1 MAGVSVSTPSKENSP
16 TYGLSKTGAALTDK
30 AQLNIASSI
39 LTQEVIDGL
48 KKADESVQVKP
59 LTLKIDKNT
68 KKQADITALTTL
80 VSNLKTSYADVA
92 NETAMLK
99 RTVSAAGSGSVTAS
113 VEAGVAEQT
122 VRLSVSQIA
131 QVDSYQSK
139 GFTSRSDT
147 LEGISGEQSLTLSV
161 GDKSV
166 DIKVGPS
173 TTLENIINQINDG
186 AGDVLKASI
195 VNTGGENGYK
205 MILQSK
211 ESGEK
216 NQIKFSVKGSDKT
229 AAEGAKNVL
238 KALGFNAT
246 ETEVKDDKS
255 GTITGYN
262 LVIDTAD
269 TSAGG
274 KQLQKAQDAKFNFNG
289 IDITRSSNKVDDL
302 IIGVTFNLNNVDEK
316 NSTTGALKESVIT
329 IGKDTDAVVKS
340 LKSMVTAYND
350 LISNITTA
358 TSYDRENDV
367 AGTLNGMSEITG
379 IKRKLQ
385 NLFESTNSD
394 GKSLQSFGFSFTE
407 KGVLSVDESKL
418 KDAINKDYEGFK
430 SFFTNSTEYK
440 NAGVFGT
447 NKINETLKDEI
458 SNAKLK
464 INGKEIEI
472 KLDKGDPVKNANEL
486 VKLINDADIPNV
498 KARLAD
504 NGVLQLIGTSGK
516 DIEISKDSDSTLLK
530 ALGLVAGT
538 TPGSSTKKKGFF
550 DKLGD
555 IVTGLIGKEGTLTNL
570 TTSLKDK
577 AKIVKSQKDRVQA
590 TLDKKY
596 TMMQKQFSTIAVQ
609 MNALENS
616 FNSLKN
622 TFDAMLNSNK

>member
-39 LTQEVIDGL
+39 LTQDVIDGL

-113 VEAGVAEQT
+113 VEAGVSEQT

-139 GFTSRSDT
+139 GFNSRSDT

-195 VNTGGENGYK
+195 INTGGENGYK
-205 MILQSK
+205 IILQSK

-246 ETEVKDDKS
+246 ETEVKDDK
-255 GTITGYN
+255 TQAITGYN
-262 LVIDTAD
+262 LVINTAD
-269 TSAGG
+269 PNAGG

-440 NAGVFGT
+440 NAGVFGKET
-447 NKINETLKDEI
+447 INTTLKDNI
-458 SNAKLK
+458 SGKLK
-464 INGKEIEI
+464 INGKEIQI
-472 KLDKGDPVKNANEL
+472 DLKKGDAVKNANEL

-498 KARLAD
+498 KARIAD
-504 NGVLQLIGTSGK
+504 NGVLQLIGTGGK
-516 DIEISKDSDSTLLK
+516 DIEISKDSSDELLK
-530 ALGLVAGT
+530 KLGLEAGT

-577 AKIVKSQKDRVQA
+577 AKITKSQKDKVQA

-596 TMMQKQFSTIAVQ
+596 AMMQKQFSTIAVQ

>member
-39 LTQEVIDGL
+39 LTQDVIDGL

-139 GFTSRSDT
+139 GFESRSDT
-147 LEGISGEQSLTLSV
+147 LTGISSEQSLTLSV

-166 DIKVGPS
+166 DIKVGAS

-216 NQIKFSVKGSDKT
+216 NQIKFSVKGDK
-229 AAEGAKNVL
+229 ADGAKQVL
-238 KALGFNAT
+238 KELGFNAT
-246 ETEVKDDKS
+246 EKEVIDDQGK
-255 GTITGYN
+255 ITGYN
-262 LVIDTAD
+262 LVINTAD
-269 TSAGG
+269 PNAGG

-440 NAGVFGT
+440 NAGVFGKE
-447 NKINETLKDEI
+447 KINQTLKNDI
-458 SNAKLK
+458 SGKLK
-464 INGKEIEI
+464 INGKEIQI
-472 KLDKGDPVKNANEL
+472 DLKNGDAVKNANEL

-516 DIEISKDSDSTLLK
+516 DIEISKDSNADLLK

>member
-16 TYGLSKTGAALTDK
+16 TYGLSKTGAAVSDK

-39 LTQEVIDGL
+39 LTQDVIDGL
-48 KKADESVQVKP
+48 KDADESVQIKP

-80 VSNLKTSYADVA
+80 VSTLKTSYADVA

-99 RTVSAAGSGSVTAS
+99 RTVSAAGSGSVTAN

-122 VRLSVSQIA
+122 VRLSVSQLA

-139 GFTSRSDT
+139 GFKSRSET
-147 LEGISGEQSLTLSV
+147 LTGITSDQSLTLSV

-166 DIKVGPS
+166 DIKVGAS
-173 TTLENIINQINDG
+173 TTLEDIINQINDG
-186 AGDVLKASI
+186 AGDAIKASI

-205 MILQSK
+205 IILQSK

-216 NQIKFSVKGSDKT
+216 NQIKFSVKGDQ
-229 AAEGAKNVL
+229 AAANGAKEVL
-238 KALGFNAT
+238 EKLGFKAK
-246 ETEVKDDKS
+246 ETAIQDDK
-255 GTITGYN
+255 GAITGYN
-262 LVIDTAD
+262 LEIDTAD

-289 IDITRSSNKVDDL
+289 IDITRSSNSVDDL
-302 IIGVTFNLNNVDEK
+302 IVGVTFNLNNVDEK

-350 LISNITTA
+350 LISNVSTA
-358 TSYDRENDV
+358 TSYDRENGV

-385 NLFESTNSD
+385 NLFESSNSD
-394 GKSLQSFGFSFTE
+394 GKSLQNFGFSFTE

-418 KDAINKDYEGFK
+418 KDTISKDYEGFK

-440 NAGVFGT
+440 NAGVFGKVQINT
-447 NKINETLKDEI
+447 NLNDI
-458 SNAKLK
+458 SGKLK
-464 INGKEIEI
+464 INGKEIDI
-472 KLDKGDPVKNANEL
+472 NLNKNNAVQNANEL
-486 VKLINDADIPNV
+486 VRLINDAEIPNV
-498 KARLAD
+498 TARLAD
-504 NGVLQLIGTSGK
+504 NGVLQLVGTGGK
-516 DIEISKDSDSTLLK
+516 DIEISKGVDDNLLQK
-530 ALGLVAGT
+530 LGLEAGT
-538 TPGSSTKKKGFF
+538 TPGSSTDKKGFF
-550 DKLGD
+550 DKLSD
-555 IVTGLIGKEGTLTNL
+555 IVTGLIGTEGTLTNL
-570 TTSLKDK
+570 TSSLKDK
-577 AKIVKSQKDRVQA
+577 SKIIQSQKDKVQA

-596 TMMQKQFSTIAVQ
+596 AMMQKQFATIAVQ

-622 TFDAMLNSNK
+622 TFDALLNSNK

>member
-39 LTQEVIDGL
+39 LTQDVIDGL
-48 KKADESVQVKP
+48 KKADESVQIKP

-122 VRLSVSQIA
+122 VRLSVSQLA

-139 GFTSRSDT
+139 GFKSRSET
-147 LEGISGEQSLTLSV
+147 LTGITKEESLTLSV

-166 DIKVGPS
+166 DIKVGAS
-173 TTLENIINQINDG
+173 TTLEDIINQINDG
-186 AGDVLKASI
+186 AGDAIKASI

-216 NQIKFSVKGSDKT
+216 NQIKFSVKGDQ
-229 AAEGAKNVL
+229 ADGAKAVL
-238 KALGFNAT
+238 EKLGFAT
-246 ETEVKDDKS
+246 KETPIVDDK
-255 GTITGYN
+255 GVTTGYT
-262 LVIDTAD
+262 LEIDTTKD
-269 TSAGG
+269 VGG

-289 IDITRSSNKVDDL
+289 IDITRSSNSVDDL
-302 IIGVTFNLNNVDEK
+302 IVGVTFNLNNVDEK

-358 TSYDRENDV
+358 TSYDRDNDV

-440 NAGVFGT
+440 NAGVFGKE
-447 NKINETLKDEI
+447 KINQKLDDI

-464 INGKEIEI
+464 INGKEITI
-472 KLDKGDPVKNANEL
+472 NLQNGNNAVKNANEL

-504 NGVLQLIGTSGK
+504 NGVLQLVGTSGK
-516 DIEISKDSDSTLLK
+516 DIEISKDSDPTLLS
-530 ALGLVAGT
+530 ALGLEAGT
-538 TPGSSTKKKGFF
+538 TPGSSTDKKGFF
-550 DKLGD
+550 DKLSD
-555 IVTGLIGKEGTLTNL
+555 IVTGLIGTEGTLTNL
-570 TTSLKDK
+570 TSSLKDK
-577 AKIVKSQKDRVQA
+577 SKIIQSQKDKVQA

-596 TMMQKQFSTIAVQ
+596 AMMQKQFSTIAVQ

-622 TFDAMLNSNK
+622 TFDALLNSNK

>member
-16 TYGLSKTGAALTDK
+16 TYGLSKTGAAVSDK

-39 LTQEVIDGL
+39 LTQDVIDGL
-48 KKADESVQVKP
+48 KDADESVQIKP

-80 VSNLKTSYADVA
+80 VSTLKTSYADVA

-99 RTVSAAGSGSVTAS
+99 RTVSAAGSGSVTAN

-122 VRLSVSQIA
+122 VRLSVSQLA

-139 GFTSRSDT
+139 GFKSRSET
-147 LEGISGEQSLTLSV
+147 LKDITSDQSLTLSV

-166 DIKVGPS
+166 DIKVGAS
-173 TTLENIINQINDG
+173 TTLEDIINQINDG
-186 AGDVLKASI
+186 AGDAIKASI

-216 NQIKFSVKGSDKT
+216 NQIKFSVKGDQ
-229 AAEGAKNVL
+229 AAANGAKEVL
-238 KALGFNAT
+238 EKLGFNAT
-246 ETEVKDDKS
+246 ATENADK
-255 GTITGYN
+255 TGFDFSFN
-262 LVIDTAD
+262 FTGSEA
-269 TSAGG
+269 

-289 IDITRSSNKVDDL
+289 IDITRSSNSVDDL
-302 IIGVTFNLNNVDEK
+302 IVGVTFNLNNVDEK

-350 LISNITTA
+350 LISNISTA
-358 TSYDRENDV
+358 TSYDRENGV

-385 NLFESTNSD
+385 NLFESSNSD

-418 KDAINKDYEGFK
+418 KDTISKDYEGFK

-447 NKINETLKDEI
+447 EKINQKLDDI

-464 INGKEIEI
+464 INGKEITI
-472 KLDKGDPVKNANEL
+472 NLQNSNDAVKNANEL
-486 VKLINDADIPNV
+486 VRLINDAEIPNV
-498 KARLAD
+498 TARLAD
-504 NGVLQLIGTSGK
+504 NGVLQLVGTGGK
-516 DIEISKDSDSTLLK
+516 DIEISKDSNADLLK
-530 ALGLVAGT
+530 ALGLEAGT
-538 TPGSSTKKKGFF
+538 TPGSSTDKKGFF
-550 DKLGD
+550 DKLSD
-555 IVTGLIGKEGTLTNL
+555 IVTGLIGTEGTLTNL
-570 TTSLKDK
+570 TSSLKDK
-577 AKIVKSQKDRVQA
+577 SKIIQSQKDKVQA

-596 TMMQKQFSTIAVQ
+596 AMMQKQFATIAVQ

-622 TFDAMLNSNK
+622 TFDALLNSNK

>member
-16 TYGLSKTGAALTDK
+16 TYGLSKTGAAVSDK

-39 LTQEVIDGL
+39 LTQDVIDGL
-48 KKADESVQVKP
+48 KDADESVQIKP

-80 VSNLKTSYADVA
+80 VSTLKTSYADVA

-99 RTVSAAGSGSVTAS
+99 RTVSAAGSGSVTAN

-122 VRLSVSQIA
+122 VRLSVSQLA

-139 GFTSRSDT
+139 GFKSRSET
-147 LEGISGEQSLTLSV
+147 LNLGKEESLTLSV

-166 DIKVGPS
+166 DIKVGAS
-173 TTLENIINQINDG
+173 TTLEDIINQINDG
-186 AGDVLKASI
+186 AGDAIKASI

-216 NQIKFSVKGSDKT
+216 NQIKFSVKGDQ
-229 AAEGAKNVL
+229 AAADGAKAVL
-238 KALGFNAT
+238 EKLGFKAK
-246 ETEVKDDKS
+246 ETAIQDDK
-255 GTITGYN
+255 GAITGYN
-262 LVIDTAD
+262 LEINTAD

-289 IDITRSSNKVDDL
+289 IDITRSSNSVDDL
-302 IIGVTFNLNNVDEK
+302 IVGVTFNLNNVDEK

-350 LISNITTA
+350 LISNISTA
-358 TSYDRENDV
+358 TSYDRENGV

-385 NLFESTNSD
+385 NLFESSNSD
-394 GKSLQSFGFSFTE
+394 GKSLQNFGFSFTE

-418 KDAINKDYEGFK
+418 KDTISKDYEGFK

-440 NAGVFGT
+440 NAGVFG
-447 NKINETLKDEI
+447 KVEINTKLDDI
-458 SNAKLK
+458 SGKLK

-472 KLDKGDPVKNANEL
+472 KLNNGNDAVKNANEL
-486 VKLINDADIPNV
+486 VRLINDAEIPNV
-498 KARLAD
+498 TARLAD
-504 NGVLQLIGTSGK
+504 NGVLQLIGTGGK
-516 DIEISKDSDSTLLK
+516 DIEISKDSNADLLK
-530 ALGLVAGT
+530 ALGLEAGT
-538 TPGSSTKKKGFF
+538 TPGSSTDKKGFF
-550 DKLGD
+550 DKLSD
-555 IVTGLIGKEGTLTNL
+555 IVTGLIGTEGTLTNL
-570 TTSLKDK
+570 TSSLKDK
-577 AKIVKSQKDRVQA
+577 SKIIQSQKDKVQA

-596 TMMQKQFSTIAVQ
+596 AMMQKQFATIAVQ

-622 TFDAMLNSNK
+622 TFDALLNSNK

>member
-16 TYGLSKTGAALTDK
+16 TYGLSKTGAAVSDK

-39 LTQEVIDGL
+39 LTQDVIDGL
-48 KKADESVQVKP
+48 KDADESVQIKP

-80 VSNLKTSYADVA
+80 VSTLKTSYADVA

-99 RTVSAAGSGSVTAS
+99 RTVSAAGSGSVTAN

-122 VRLSVSQIA
+122 VRLSVSQLA

-139 GFTSRSDT
+139 GFKSRSEA
-147 LEGISGEQSLTLSV
+147 LAGITKEESLTLSV

-166 DIKVGPS
+166 DIKVGAS
-173 TTLENIINQINDG
+173 TTLEDIINQINDG
-186 AGDVLKASI
+186 AGDAIKASI

-216 NQIKFSVKGSDKT
+216 NQIKFSVKGDNPDALK
-229 AAEGAKNVL
+229 GAKDVL
-238 KALGFNAT
+238 EKLGFMTNQT
-246 ETEVKDDKS
+246 EIKDDQGK
-255 GTITGYN
+255 TTGYDLAIN
-262 LVIDTAD
+262 TAD

-350 LISNITTA
+350 LISNISTA
-358 TSYDRENDV
+358 TSYDRENGV

-385 NLFESTNSD
+385 NLFESSNSD
-394 GKSLQSFGFSFTE
+394 GKSLQNFGFSFTE

-418 KDAINKDYEGFK
+418 KDTISKDYEGFK

-447 NKINETLKDEI
+447 EKINQTLTNNI
-458 SNAKLK
+458 SGKLK
-464 INGKEIEI
+464 INGKEIQI
-472 KLDKGDPVKNANEL
+472 DLNKGDAVKNANEL
-486 VKLINDADIPNV
+486 VRLINDAEIPNV
-498 KARLAD
+498 TARLAD
-504 NGVLQLIGTSGK
+504 NGVLQLVGTGGK
-516 DIEISKDSDSTLLK
+516 DIEISKDSDPTLLSK
-530 ALGLVAGT
+530 LGLEAGT
-538 TPGSSTKKKGFF
+538 TPGSSTDKKGFF
-550 DKLGD
+550 DKLSD
-555 IVTGLIGKEGTLTNL
+555 IVTGLIGTEGTLTNL
-570 TTSLKDK
+570 TSSLKDK
-577 AKIVKSQKDRVQA
+577 SKIIQSQKDKVQA

-596 TMMQKQFSTIAVQ
+596 AMMQKQFSTIAVQ

-622 TFDAMLNSNK
+622 TFDALLNSNK

>member
-16 TYGLSKTGAALTDK
+16 TYGLSKTGAAVSDK

-39 LTQEVIDGL
+39 LTQDVIDGL
-48 KKADESVQVKP
+48 KDADESVQIKP

-80 VSNLKTSYADVA
+80 VSTLKTSYADVA

-99 RTVSAAGSGSVTAS
+99 RTVSAAGSGSVTAN

-122 VRLSVSQIA
+122 VRLSVSQLA

-139 GFTSRSDT
+139 GFKSRSEA
-147 LEGISGEQSLTLSV
+147 LAGITKEESLTLSV

-166 DIKVGPS
+166 DIKVGAS
-173 TTLENIINQINDG
+173 TTLEDIINQINDG
-186 AGDVLKASI
+186 AGDAIKASI

-216 NQIKFSVKGSDKT
+216 NQIKFSVKGDQ
-229 AAEGAKNVL
+229 AALQGAQDVL
-238 KALGFNAT
+238 EKLGFKAN
-246 ETEVKDDKS
+246 ETEIKDDK
-255 GTITGYN
+255 GNITGYN
-262 LVIDTAD
+262 LEINTAD

-289 IDITRSSNKVDDL
+289 IDITRSSNSVDDL

-440 NAGVFGT
+440 NAGVFG
-447 NKINETLKDEI
+447 KVQINQKLDDI

-472 KLDKGDPVKNANEL
+472 KLDKGSAVQNANEL

-516 DIEISKDSDSTLLK
+516 DIEISKDSDSTLLT

-577 AKIVKSQKDRVQA
+577 AKITKSQKDKVQA

>member
-16 TYGLSKTGAALTDK
+16 TYGLSKTGAAVSDK

-39 LTQEVIDGL
+39 LTQDVIDGL
-48 KKADESVQVKP
+48 KDADESVQIKP

-80 VSNLKTSYADVA
+80 VSTLKTSYADVA

-99 RTVSAAGSGSVTAS
+99 RTVSAAGSGSVTAN

-139 GFTSRSDT
+139 GFNSRSDT

-186 AGDVLKASI
+186 AGDAIKASI

-205 MILQSK
+205 IILQSK

-216 NQIKFSVKGSDKT
+216 NQIKFSVKGSDQ
-229 AAEGAKNVL
+229 AAADGAKKVL
-238 KALGFNAT
+238 SALGFNAT
-246 ETEVKDDKS
+246 ETAVKDDK
-255 GTITGYN
+255 GTTTGFDFS
-262 LVIDTAD
+262 LDFTKSEA
-269 TSAGG
+269 

-289 IDITRSSNKVDDL
+289 IDITRSSNSVDDL

-350 LISNITTA
+350 LISNISTA
-358 TSYDRENDV
+358 TSYDRENGV

-385 NLFESTNSD
+385 NLFESSNSD
-394 GKSLQSFGFSFTE
+394 GKSLQNFGFSFTE

-418 KDAINKDYEGFK
+418 KDTISKDYEGFK

-440 NAGVFGT
+440 NAGVFGKET
-447 NKINETLKDEI
+447 ININLKDI
-458 SNAKLK
+458 SGKLK

-472 KLDKGDPVKNANEL
+472 NLNNNNDAVKNANEL
-486 VKLINDADIPNV
+486 VRLINDAEIPNV
-498 KARLAD
+498 TARLAD
-504 NGVLQLIGTSGK
+504 NGVLQLVGTGGK
-516 DIEISKDSDSTLLK
+516 DIEISNDSDSALLK
-530 ALGLVAGT
+530 ALGLEAGT
-538 TPGSSTKKKGFF
+538 TPGSSTDKKGFF
-550 DKLGD
+550 DKLSD
-555 IVTGLIGKEGTLTNL
+555 IVTGLIGTEGTLTNL
-570 TTSLKDK
+570 TSSLKDK
-577 AKIVKSQKDRVQA
+577 SKIIQSQKDKVQA

-596 TMMQKQFSTIAVQ
+596 AMMQKQFSTIAVQ

-622 TFDAMLNSNK
+622 TFDALLNSNK

>member
-16 TYGLSKTGAALTDK
+16 TYGLSKTGAAVSDK

-39 LTQEVIDGL
+39 LTQDVIDGL
-48 KKADESVQVKP
+48 KDADESVQIKP

-80 VSNLKTSYADVA
+80 VSTLKTSYADVA

-99 RTVSAAGSGSVTAS
+99 RTVSAAGSGSVTAN

-122 VRLSVSQIA
+122 VRLSVSQLA

-139 GFTSRSDT
+139 GFKSRSET
-147 LEGISGEQSLTLSV
+147 LKDITSDQSLTLSV

-166 DIKVGPS
+166 DIKVGAS
-173 TTLENIINQINDG
+173 TTLEDIINQINDG
-186 AGDVLKASI
+186 AGDAIKASI

-216 NQIKFSVKGSDKT
+216 NQIKFSVKGDQ
-229 AAEGAKNVL
+229 ADGAKAVL
-238 KALGFNAT
+238 SALGFNAT
-246 ETEVKDDKS
+246 ETAVKDDK
-255 GTITGYN
+255 GTTTGFDFS
-262 LVIDTAD
+262 LDFTKSEA
-269 TSAGG
+269 

-289 IDITRSSNKVDDL
+289 IDITRSSNSVDDL

-350 LISNITTA
+350 LISNISTA
-358 TSYDRENDV
+358 TSYDRENGV

-385 NLFESTNSD
+385 NLFESSNSD

-418 KDAINKDYEGFK
+418 KDTISKDYEGFK

-440 NAGVFGT
+440 NAGVFGKET
-447 NKINETLKDEI
+447 ININLKDI
-458 SNAKLK
+458 SGKLK

-486 VKLINDADIPNV
+486 VRLINDAEIPNV
-498 KARLAD
+498 TARLAD
-504 NGVLQLIGTSGK
+504 NGVLQLVGTGGK
-516 DIEISKDSDSTLLK
+516 DIEISKGVDDNLLQK
-530 ALGLVAGT
+530 LGLEAGT
-538 TPGSSTKKKGFF
+538 TPGSSTDKKGFF
-550 DKLGD
+550 DKLSD
-555 IVTGLIGKEGTLTNL
+555 IVTGLIGTEGTLTNL
-570 TTSLKDK
+570 TSSLKDK
-577 AKIVKSQKDRVQA
+577 SKIIQSQKDKVQA

-596 TMMQKQFSTIAVQ
+596 AMMQKQFATIAVQ

-622 TFDAMLNSNK
+622 TFDALLNSNK

>member
-16 TYGLSKTGAALTDK
+16 TYGLSKTGAAVSDK

-39 LTQEVIDGL
+39 LTQDVIDGL
-48 KKADESVQVKP
+48 KDADESVQIKP

-99 RTVSAAGSGSVTAS
+99 RTVSAAGSGSVTAN

-122 VRLSVSQIA
+122 VRLSVSQLA

-139 GFTSRSDT
+139 GFKSRSET
-147 LEGISGEQSLTLSV
+147 LNLGKEESLTLSV

-166 DIKVGPS
+166 DIKVGAS
-173 TTLENIINQINDG
+173 TTLEDIINQINDG
-186 AGDVLKASI
+186 AGDAIKASI

-216 NQIKFSVKGSDKT
+216 NQIKFSVKGDQT
-229 AAEGAKNVL
+229 AADGAKAVL
-238 KALGFNAT
+238 EKLGFNAT
-246 ETEVKDDKS
+246 ATENADK
-255 GTITGYN
+255 TGFDFSFN
-262 LVIDTAD
+262 FTGSEA
-269 TSAGG
+269 

-289 IDITRSSNKVDDL
+289 IDITRSSNSVDDL

-350 LISNITTA
+350 LISNISTA
-358 TSYDRENDV
+358 TSYDRENGV

-385 NLFESTNSD
+385 NLFESSNSD

-418 KDAINKDYEGFK
+418 KDTISKDYEGFK

-447 NKINETLKDEI
+447 EKINQTLTNNI
-458 SNAKLK
+458 SGKLK

-472 KLDKGDPVKNANEL
+472 KLDKGDAVKNANEL
-486 VKLINDADIPNV
+486 VRLINDAEIPNV
-498 KARLAD
+498 TARLAD
-504 NGVLQLIGTSGK
+504 NGVLQLVGTGGK
-516 DIEISKDSDSTLLK
+516 DIEISKDSNADLLK
-530 ALGLVAGT
+530 ALGLEAGT
-538 TPGSSTKKKGFF
+538 TPGSSTDKKGFF
-550 DKLGD
+550 DKLSD
-555 IVTGLIGKEGTLTNL
+555 IVTGLIGTEGTLTNL
-570 TTSLKDK
+570 TSSLKDK
-577 AKIVKSQKDRVQA
+577 SKIIQSQKDKVQA

-596 TMMQKQFSTIAVQ
+596 AMMQKQFSTIAVQ

-622 TFDAMLNSNK
+622 TFDALLNSNK

>member
-16 TYGLSKTGAALTDK
+16 TYGLSKTGAAVSDK

-39 LTQEVIDGL
+39 LTQDVIDGL
-48 KKADESVQVKP
+48 KDADESVQIKP

-80 VSNLKTSYADVA
+80 VSTLKTSYADVA

-99 RTVSAAGSGSVTAS
+99 RTVSAAGSGSVTAN

-122 VRLSVSQIA
+122 VRLSVSQLA

-139 GFTSRSDT
+139 GFKSRSET
-147 LEGISGEQSLTLSV
+147 LNLGKEESLTLSV

-166 DIKVGPS
+166 DIKVGAS
-173 TTLENIINQINDG
+173 TTLEDIINQINDG
-186 AGDVLKASI
+186 AGDAIKASI

-216 NQIKFSVKGSDKT
+216 NQIKFSVKGSDQ
-229 AAEGAKNVL
+229 AAADGAKKVL
-238 KALGFNAT
+238 SALGFNAT
-246 ETEVKDDKS
+246 EKAVTDEK
-255 GTITGYN
+255 GNTTGFDFSFN
-262 LVIDTAD
+262 FTGSEA
-269 TSAGG
+269 

-289 IDITRSSNKVDDL
+289 IDITRSSNSVDDL
-302 IIGVTFNLNNVDEK
+302 IVGVTFNLNNVDEK

-350 LISNITTA
+350 LISNISTA
-358 TSYDRENDV
+358 TSYDRENGV

-385 NLFESTNSD
+385 NLFESSNSD
-394 GKSLQSFGFSFTE
+394 GKSLQNFGFSFTE

-418 KDAINKDYEGFK
+418 KDTISKDYEGFK

-440 NAGVFGT
+440 NAGVFGKETINT
-447 NKINETLKDEI
+447 NLKDI
-458 SNAKLK
+458 SGKLK
-464 INGKEIEI
+464 INGKEIQI
-472 KLDKGDPVKNANEL
+472 DLNKGDAVKNANEL
-486 VKLINDADIPNV
+486 VRLINDAEIPNV
-498 KARLAD
+498 TARLAD
-504 NGVLQLIGTSGK
+504 NGVLQLVGTGGK
-516 DIEISKDSDSTLLK
+516 DIEISKDSNDALLK
-530 ALGLVAGT
+530 ALGLEAGT
-538 TPGSSTKKKGFF
+538 TPGSSTDKKGFF
-550 DKLGD
+550 DKLSD
-555 IVTGLIGKEGTLTNL
+555 IVTGLIGTEGTLTNL
-570 TTSLKDK
+570 TSSLKDK
-577 AKIVKSQKDRVQA
+577 SKIIQSQKDKVQA

-596 TMMQKQFSTIAVQ
+596 AMMQKQFATIAVQ

-622 TFDAMLNSNK
+622 TFDALLNSNK

>member
-39 LTQEVIDGL
+39 LTQDVIDGL
-48 KKADESVQVKP
+48 KKADESVQIKP

-80 VSNLKTSYADVA
+80 VSTLKTSYADVA

-99 RTVSAAGSGSVTAS
+99 RTVSAAGSGSVTAN

-122 VRLSVSQIA
+122 VRLSVSQLA

-139 GFTSRSDT
+139 GFKSRSET
-147 LEGISGEQSLTLSV
+147 LTGITKEESLTLSV

-166 DIKVGPS
+166 DIKVGAS
-173 TTLENIINQINDG
+173 TTLEDIINQINDG
-186 AGDVLKASI
+186 AGDAIKASI

-216 NQIKFSVKGSDKT
+216 NQIKFSVKGDNPDALK
-229 AAEGAKNVL
+229 GAQDVL
-238 KALGFNAT
+238 EKLGFMTNQT
-246 ETEVKDDKS
+246 EIKDDKNQV
-255 GTITGYN
+255 TGYN
-262 LVIDTAD
+262 LTIDTNN

-289 IDITRSSNKVDDL
+289 IDITRSSNSVDDL

-350 LISNITTA
+350 LISNVSTA
-358 TSYDRENDV
+358 TSYDRENGV

-385 NLFESTNSD
+385 NLFESSNSD
-394 GKSLQSFGFSFTE
+394 GKSLQNFGFSFTE

-418 KDAINKDYEGFK
+418 KDTISKDYEGFK

-440 NAGVFGT
+440 NAGVFGSVQ
-447 NKINETLKDEI
+447 INTKLDDI
-458 SNAKLK
+458 SGKLK
-464 INGKEIEI
+464 INGKEIDI
-472 KLDKGDPVKNANEL
+472 NLNKNNAVQNANEL
-486 VKLINDADIPNV
+486 VRLINDAEIPNV
-498 KARLAD
+498 TARLAD
-504 NGVLQLIGTSGK
+504 NGVLQLIGTGGK
-516 DIEISKDSDSTLLK
+516 DIEISKDSNDALLK
-530 ALGLVAGT
+530 ALGLEAGT
-538 TPGSSTKKKGFF
+538 TPGSSTDKKGFF
-550 DKLGD
+550 DKLSD
-555 IVTGLIGKEGTLTNL
+555 IVTGLIGTEGTLTNL
-570 TTSLKDK
+570 TSSLKDK
-577 AKIVKSQKDRVQA
+577 SKIIQSQKDKVQA

-596 TMMQKQFSTIAVQ
+596 AMMQKQFSTIAVQ

-622 TFDAMLNSNK
+622 TFDALLNSNK

>member
-16 TYGLSKTGAALTDK
+16 TYGLSKTGAAVSDK

-39 LTQEVIDGL
+39 LTQDVIDGL
-48 KKADESVQVKP
+48 KDADESVQIKP

-80 VSNLKTSYADVA
+80 VSTLKTSYADVA

-99 RTVSAAGSGSVTAS
+99 RTVSAAGSGSVTAN

-122 VRLSVSQIA
+122 VRLSVSQLA

-139 GFTSRSDT
+139 GFKSRSEALT
-147 LEGISGEQSLTLSV
+147 GITKEESLTLSV

-166 DIKVGPS
+166 DIKVGAS
-173 TTLENIINQINDG
+173 TTLEDIINQINDG
-186 AGDVLKASI
+186 AGDAIKASI

-216 NQIKFSVKGSDKT
+216 NQIKFSVKGDQ
-229 AAEGAKNVL
+229 AAADGAKDVL

-246 ETEVKDDKS
+246 EKAVTDEK
-255 GTITGYN
+255 GNTTGFDFT
-262 LVIDTAD
+262 LDFTGSEA
-269 TSAGG
+269 

-289 IDITRSSNKVDDL
+289 IDITRSSNSVDDL
-302 IIGVTFNLNNVDEK
+302 IVGVTFNLNNVDEK

-350 LISNITTA
+350 LISNISTA
-358 TSYDRENDV
+358 TSYDRENGV

-385 NLFESTNSD
+385 NLFESSNSD

-418 KDAINKDYEGFK
+418 KDTISKDYEGFK

-440 NAGVFGT
+440 NAGVFGEVQ
-447 NKINETLKDEI
+447 INTKLDDI
-458 SNAKLK
+458 SGKLK
-464 INGKEIEI
+464 INGKEIQI
-472 KLDKGDPVKNANEL
+472 DLNKGNAVKNANEL
-486 VKLINDADIPNV
+486 VKLINDAEIPNV
-498 KARLAD
+498 TARLAD
-504 NGVLQLIGTSGK
+504 NGVLQLVGTSGK
-516 DIEISKDSDSTLLK
+516 DIEISKDSNADLLK
-530 ALGLVAGT
+530 ALGLEAGT
-538 TPGSSTKKKGFF
+538 TPGSSTDKKGFF
-550 DKLGD
+550 DKLSD
-555 IVTGLIGKEGTLTNL
+555 IVTGLIGTEGTLTNL
-570 TTSLKDK
+570 TSSLKDK
-577 AKIVKSQKDRVQA
+577 SKIIQSQKDKVQA

-596 TMMQKQFSTIAVQ
+596 AMMQKQFSTIAVQ

-622 TFDAMLNSNK
+622 TFDALLNSNK

>member
-39 LTQEVIDGL
+39 LTQDVIDGL

-80 VSNLKTSYADVA
+80 VSTLKTSYADVA

-122 VRLSVSQIA
+122 VRLSVSQLA

-139 GFTSRSDT
+139 GFNSRSDT
-147 LEGISGEQSLTLSV
+147 LTGISSDQSLTLSV

-166 DIKVGPS
+166 DIKVGQS
-173 TTLENIINQINDG
+173 TTLEDIINQINDG

-195 VNTGGENGYK
+195 VNTGGDNGYK

-216 NQIKFSVKGSDKT
+216 NQIKFSVKGDDQT
-229 AAEGAKNVL
+229 ALQGAKNVL
-238 KALGFNAT
+238 KELGFNAT
-246 ETEVKDDKS
+246 ETAVTDDQGK
-255 GTITGYN
+255 ITGYN
-262 LVIDTAD
+262 LEINTAD

-440 NAGVFGT
+440 NAGVFGKET
-447 NKINETLKDEI
+447 INTTLKDNI
-458 SNAKLK
+458 SGKLK
-464 INGKEIEI
+464 INGKEIQI
-472 KLDKGDPVKNANEL
+472 DLKKGDAVKNANEL

-538 TPGSSTKKKGFF
+538 TPGSSTNKKGFF

-555 IVTGLIGKEGTLTNL
+555 IITGLIGKEGTLTNL

-577 AKIVKSQKDRVQA
+577 AKIIKSQKDRVQA

>member
-16 TYGLSKTGAALTDK
+16 TYGLSKTGAAVSDK

-39 LTQEVIDGL
+39 LTQDVIDGL
-48 KKADESVQVKP
+48 KDADESVQIKP

-80 VSNLKTSYADVA
+80 VSTLKTSYADVA

-99 RTVSAAGSGSVTAS
+99 RTVSAAGSGSVTAN

-122 VRLSVSQIA
+122 VRLSVSQLA

-139 GFTSRSDT
+139 GFKSRSET
-147 LEGISGEQSLTLSV
+147 LNLGKEESLTLSV

-166 DIKVGPS
+166 DIKVGAS
-173 TTLENIINQINDG
+173 TTLEDIINQINDG
-186 AGDVLKASI
+186 AGDAIKASI

-216 NQIKFSVKGSDKT
+216 NQIKFSVAGNDPDALK
-229 AAEGAKNVL
+229 GAKDVL
-238 KALGFNAT
+238 EKLGFKAK
-246 ETEVKDDKS
+246 ETAIQDDK
-255 GTITGYN
+255 GTTTGYD

-289 IDITRSSNKVDDL
+289 IDITRSSNSVDDL
-302 IIGVTFNLNNVDEK
+302 IVGVTFNLNNVDEK

-350 LISNITTA
+350 LISNISTA
-358 TSYDRENDV
+358 TSYDRENGV

-385 NLFESTNSD
+385 NLFESSNSD
-394 GKSLQSFGFSFTE
+394 GKSLQNFGFSFTE

-418 KDAINKDYEGFK
+418 KDTISKDYEGFK

-447 NKINETLKDEI
+447 EKINTKLDDI
-458 SNAKLK
+458 SGKLK

-472 KLDKGDPVKNANEL
+472 NLNNNNDAVKNANEL
-486 VKLINDADIPNV
+486 VRLINDAEIPNV
-498 KARLAD
+498 TARLAD
-504 NGVLQLIGTSGK
+504 NGVLQLVGTGGK
-516 DIEISKDSDSTLLK
+516 DIEISKDSNDALLK
-530 ALGLVAGT
+530 ALGLEAGT
-538 TPGSSTKKKGFF
+538 TPGSSTDKKGFF
-550 DKLGD
+550 DKLSD
-555 IVTGLIGKEGTLTNL
+555 IVTGLIGTEGTLTNL
-570 TTSLKDK
+570 TSSLKDK
-577 AKIVKSQKDRVQA
+577 SKIIQSQKDKVQA

-596 TMMQKQFSTIAVQ
+596 AMMQKQFATIAVQ

-622 TFDAMLNSNK
+622 TFDALLNSNK

>member
-16 TYGLSKTGAALTDK
+16 TYGLSKTGAAVSDK

-39 LTQEVIDGL
+39 LTQDVIDGL
-48 KKADESVQVKP
+48 KDADESVQIKP

-80 VSNLKTSYADVA
+80 VSTLKTSYADVA

-147 LEGISGEQSLTLSV
+147 LTGISGEQSLTLSV

-166 DIKVGPS
+166 DIKVGAS
-173 TTLENIINQINDG
+173 TTLEDIINQINDG
-186 AGDVLKASI
+186 AGDAIKASI

-216 NQIKFSVKGSDKT
+216 NQIKFSVKGDKQ
-229 AAEGAKNVL
+229 AANGAKEVL
-238 KALGFNAT
+238 EKLGFKAN
-246 ETEVKDDKS
+246 ETEIKDDK
-255 GTITGYN
+255 GNITGYN
-262 LVIDTAD
+262 LEINTAD

-289 IDITRSSNKVDDL
+289 IDITRSSNSVDDL

-350 LISNITTA
+350 LISNISTA
-358 TSYDRENDV
+358 TSYDRENGV

-385 NLFESTNSD
+385 NLFESSNSD
-394 GKSLQSFGFSFTE
+394 GKSLQNFGFSFTE

-418 KDAINKDYEGFK
+418 KDTISKDYEGFK

-447 NKINETLKDEI
+447 ETINTTLKDNI
-458 SNAKLK
+458 SGTLK
-464 INGKEIEI
+464 INGKEIKIEL
-472 KLDKGDPVKNANEL
+472 KNNDAVKNANEL
-486 VKLINDADIPNV
+486 VRLINDAEIPNV
-498 KARLAD
+498 TARLAD
-504 NGVLQLIGTSGK
+504 NGVLQLVGTSGK
-516 DIEISKDSDSTLLK
+516 DIEISKDSNADLLT
-530 ALGLVAGT
+530 ALGLEAGT
-538 TPGSSTKKKGFF
+538 TPGSSTDKKGFF
-550 DKLGD
+550 DKLSD
-555 IVTGLIGKEGTLTNL
+555 IVTGLIGTEGTLTNL
-570 TTSLKDK
+570 TSSLKDK
-577 AKIVKSQKDRVQA
+577 SKIIQSQKDKVQA

-596 TMMQKQFSTIAVQ
+596 AMMQKQFSTIAVQ

-622 TFDAMLNSNK
+622 TFDALLNSNK

>member
-16 TYGLSKTGAALTDK
+16 TYGLSKTGAAVSDK

-39 LTQEVIDGL
+39 LTQDVIDGL
-48 KKADESVQVKP
+48 KDADESVQIKP

-80 VSNLKTSYADVA
+80 VSTLKTSYADVA

-99 RTVSAAGSGSVTAS
+99 RTVSAAGSGSVTAN

-122 VRLSVSQIA
+122 VRLSVSQLA

-139 GFTSRSDT
+139 GFKSRSET
-147 LEGISGEQSLTLSV
+147 LKDITSDQSLTLSV

-166 DIKVGPS
+166 DIKVGAS
-173 TTLENIINQINDG
+173 TTLEDIINQINDG
-186 AGDVLKASI
+186 AGDAIKASI

-216 NQIKFSVKGSDKT
+216 NQIKFSVKGDK
-229 AAEGAKNVL
+229 ADGAKAVL
-238 KALGFNAT
+238 EKLGFMTNQT
-246 ETEVKDDKS
+246 EIKDDKNQV
-255 GTITGYN
+255 TGYN
-262 LVIDTAD
+262 LTIDTNN

-289 IDITRSSNKVDDL
+289 IDITRSSNSVDDL

-350 LISNITTA
+350 LISNISTA
-358 TSYDRENDV
+358 TSYDRENGV

-385 NLFESTNSD
+385 NLFESSNSD
-394 GKSLQSFGFSFTE
+394 GKSLQNFGFSFTE

-418 KDAINKDYEGFK
+418 KDTISKDYEGFK

-447 NKINETLKDEI
+447 EKINTKLDDI
-458 SNAKLK
+458 SGKLK

-472 KLDKGDPVKNANEL
+472 NLNNNNDAVKNANEL
-486 VKLINDADIPNV
+486 VRLINDAEIPNV
-498 KARLAD
+498 TARLAD
-504 NGVLQLIGTSGK
+504 NGVLQLVGTGGK
-516 DIEISKDSDSTLLK
+516 DIEISKDSNADLLK
-530 ALGLVAGT
+530 ALGLEAGT
-538 TPGSSTKKKGFF
+538 TPGSSTDKKGFF
-550 DKLGD
+550 DKLSD
-555 IVTGLIGKEGTLTNL
+555 IVTGLIGTEGTLTNL
-570 TTSLKDK
+570 TSSLKDK
-577 AKIVKSQKDRVQA
+577 SKIIQSQKDKVQA

-596 TMMQKQFSTIAVQ
+596 AMMQKQFSTIAVQ

-622 TFDAMLNSNK
+622 TFDALLNSNK

>member
-16 TYGLSKTGAALTDK
+16 TYGLSKTGAAVSDK

-39 LTQEVIDGL
+39 LTQDVIDGL
-48 KKADESVQVKP
+48 KDADESVQIKP

-80 VSNLKTSYADVA
+80 VSTLKTSYADVA

-99 RTVSAAGSGSVTAS
+99 RTVTAAGSGSVTAN

-122 VRLSVSQIA
+122 VRLSVSQLA

-139 GFTSRSDT
+139 GFKSRSDT
-147 LEGISGEQSLTLSV
+147 LTGISSDQSLTLSV

-166 DIKVGPS
+166 DIKVGAS
-173 TTLENIINQINDG
+173 TTLEDIINQINDG
-186 AGDVLKASI
+186 AGDAIKASI

-205 MILQSK
+205 IILQSK

-216 NQIKFSVKGSDKT
+216 NQIKFSVAGNDPDALK
-229 AAEGAKNVL
+229 GAKDVL
-238 KALGFNAT
+238 EKLGFKTNQT
-246 ETEVKDDKS
+246 EITDDK
-255 GTITGYN
+255 GAITGYN
-262 LVIDTAD
+262 LAIDTAD

-289 IDITRSSNKVDDL
+289 IDITRSSNSVDDL
-302 IIGVTFNLNNVDEK
+302 IVGVTFNLNNVDEK

-350 LISNITTA
+350 LISNISTA
-358 TSYDRENDV
+358 TSYDRENGV

-385 NLFESTNSD
+385 NLFESSNSD
-394 GKSLQSFGFSFTE
+394 GKSLQNFGFSFTE

-418 KDAINKDYEGFK
+418 KDTISKDYEGFK

-447 NKINETLKDEI
+447 EKINTKLDDI
-458 SNAKLK
+458 SGKLK

-472 KLDKGDPVKNANEL
+472 NLNNNNDAVKNANEL
-486 VKLINDADIPNV
+486 VRLINDAEIPNV
-498 KARLAD
+498 TARLAD
-504 NGVLQLIGTSGK
+504 NGVLQLVGTGGK
-516 DIEISKDSDSTLLK
+516 DIEISKDSNANLLS
-530 ALGLVAGT
+530 ALGLEAGT
-538 TPGSSTKKKGFF
+538 TPGSSTDKKGFF
-550 DKLGD
+550 DKLSD
-555 IVTGLIGKEGTLTNL
+555 IVTGLIGTEGTLTNL
-570 TTSLKDK
+570 TSSLKDK
-577 AKIVKSQKDRVQA
+577 SKIIQSQKDKVQA

-596 TMMQKQFSTIAVQ
+596 AMMQKQFATIAVQ

-622 TFDAMLNSNK
+622 TFDALLNSNK

>member
-16 TYGLSKTGAALTDK
+16 TYGLSKTGAAVSDK

-39 LTQEVIDGL
+39 LTQDVIDGL
-48 KKADESVQVKP
+48 KDADESVQIKP

-80 VSNLKTSYADVA
+80 VSTLKTSYADVA

-99 RTVSAAGSGSVTAS
+99 RTVSAAGSGSVTAN

-122 VRLSVSQIA
+122 VRLSVSQLA

-139 GFTSRSDT
+139 GFKSRSET
-147 LEGISGEQSLTLSV
+147 LNLGKEESLTLSV

-166 DIKVGPS
+166 DIKVGAS
-173 TTLENIINQINDG
+173 TTLEDIINQINDG
-186 AGDVLKASI
+186 AGDAIKASI

-216 NQIKFSVKGSDKT
+216 NQIKFSVKGDQ
-229 AAEGAKNVL
+229 AAANGAKEVL
-238 KALGFNAT
+238 EKLGFKAK
-246 ETEVKDDKS
+246 ETAIQDDK
-255 GTITGYN
+255 GAITGYN
-262 LVIDTAD
+262 LAIDTAD

-289 IDITRSSNKVDDL
+289 IDITRSSNSVDDL
-302 IIGVTFNLNNVDEK
+302 IVGVTFNLNNVDEK

-350 LISNITTA
+350 LISNISTA
-358 TSYDRENDV
+358 TSYDRENGV

-385 NLFESTNSD
+385 NLFESSNSD

-418 KDAINKDYEGFK
+418 KDTISKDYEGFK

-447 NKINETLKDEI
+447 EKINQTLTNNI
-458 SNAKLK
+458 SGKLK
-464 INGKEIEI
+464 INGKEIQI
-472 KLDKGDPVKNANEL
+472 DLNKGDAVKNANEL
-486 VKLINDADIPNV
+486 VRLINDAEIPNV
-498 KARLAD
+498 TARLAD
-504 NGVLQLIGTSGK
+504 NGVLQLVGTGGK
-516 DIEISKDSDSTLLK
+516 DIEISKGVDDNLLQK
-530 ALGLVAGT
+530 LGLEAGT
-538 TPGSSTKKKGFF
+538 TPGSSTDKKGFF
-550 DKLGD
+550 DKLSD
-555 IVTGLIGKEGTLTNL
+555 IVTGLIGTEGTLTNL
-570 TTSLKDK
+570 TSSLKDK
-577 AKIVKSQKDRVQA
+577 SKIIQSQKDKVQA

-596 TMMQKQFSTIAVQ
+596 AMMQKQFSTIAVQ

-622 TFDAMLNSNK
+622 TFDALLNSNK

>member
-16 TYGLSKTGAALTDK
+16 TYGLSKTGAAVSDK

-39 LTQEVIDGL
+39 LTQDVIDGL
-48 KKADESVQVKP
+48 KDADESVQIKP

-80 VSNLKTSYADVA
+80 VSTLKTSYADVA

-99 RTVSAAGSGSVTAS
+99 RTVSAAGSGSVTAN

-122 VRLSVSQIA
+122 VRLSVSQLA

-139 GFTSRSDT
+139 GFKSRSET
-147 LEGISGEQSLTLSV
+147 LTGITKEESLTLSV

-166 DIKVGPS
+166 DIKVGAS
-173 TTLENIINQINDG
+173 TTLEDIINQINDG
-186 AGDVLKASI
+186 AGDAIKASI

-216 NQIKFSVKGSDKT
+216 NQIKFSVKGDDQ
-229 AAEGAKNVL
+229 AALQGAQDVL
-238 KALGFNAT
+238 EKLGFKTNQTPIA
-246 ETEVKDDKS
+246 DDK
-255 GTITGYN
+255 GVTTGYN
-262 LVIDTAD
+262 LEINTAD

-289 IDITRSSNKVDDL
+289 IDITRSSNSVDDL

-350 LISNITTA
+350 LISNVSTA
-358 TSYDRENDV
+358 TSYDRENGV

-385 NLFESTNSD
+385 NLFESSNSD
-394 GKSLQSFGFSFTE
+394 GMSLQNFGFSFTE

-418 KDAINKDYEGFK
+418 KDTISKDYEGFK

-447 NKINETLKDEI
+447 QTINTNLNDI
-458 SNAKLK
+458 SGKLK

-472 KLDKGDPVKNANEL
+472 KLDKGDAVKNAKEL
-486 VKLINDADIPNV
+486 VRLINEAEIPNV
-498 KARLAD
+498 TARLAD
-504 NGVLQLIGTSGK
+504 NGVLQLVGTSGK
-516 DIEISKDSDSTLLK
+516 DIEISKGVDDNLLQK
-530 ALGLVAGT
+530 LGLEAGT
-538 TPGSSTKKKGFF
+538 TPGSSTDKKGFF
-550 DKLGD
+550 DKLSD
-555 IVTGLIGKEGTLTNL
+555 IVTGLIGTEGTLTNL
-570 TTSLKDK
+570 TSSLKDK
-577 AKIVKSQKDRVQA
+577 SKIIQSQKDKVQA

-596 TMMQKQFSTIAVQ
+596 AMMQKQFSTIAVQ

-622 TFDAMLNSNK
+622 TFDALLNSNK

>member
-16 TYGLSKTGAALTDK
+16 TYGLSKTGAAVSDK

-39 LTQEVIDGL
+39 LTQDVIDGL
-48 KKADESVQVKP
+48 KDADESVQIKP

-80 VSNLKTSYADVA
+80 VSTLKTSYADVA

-99 RTVSAAGSGSVTAS
+99 RTVSAAGSGSVTAN

-122 VRLSVSQIA
+122 VRLSVSQLA

-139 GFTSRSDT
+139 GFKSRSDT
-147 LEGISGEQSLTLSV
+147 LTGITSDQSLTLSV

-166 DIKVGPS
+166 DIKVGAS
-173 TTLENIINQINDG
+173 TTLEDIINQINDG
-186 AGDVLKASI
+186 AGDAIKASI

-216 NQIKFSVKGSDKT
+216 NQIKFSVKGSDQ
-229 AAEGAKNVL
+229 AAADGAKAVL
-238 KALGFNAT
+238 EKLGFMTNQT
-246 ETEVKDDKS
+246 EIKDDKNQV
-255 GTITGYN
+255 TGYN
-262 LVIDTAD
+262 LTIDTNN

-289 IDITRSSNKVDDL
+289 IDITRSSNSVDDL

-385 NLFESTNSD
+385 NLFESSNSD
-394 GKSLQSFGFSFTE
+394 GKSLQNFGFSFTE

-418 KDAINKDYEGFK
+418 KDTISKDYEGFK

-440 NAGVFGT
+440 NAGVFGSVQ
-447 NKINETLKDEI
+447 INTKLDDI
-458 SNAKLK
+458 SGKLK
-464 INGKEIEI
+464 INGKEIQI
-472 KLDKGDPVKNANEL
+472 DLNKGDAVKNANEL
-486 VKLINDADIPNV
+486 VRLINDAEIPNV
-498 KARLAD
+498 TARLAD
-504 NGVLQLIGTSGK
+504 NGVLQLVGTGGK
-516 DIEISKDSDSTLLK
+516 DIEISKGVDDNLLQK
-530 ALGLVAGT
+530 LGLEAGT
-538 TPGSSTKKKGFF
+538 TPGSSTDKKGFF
-550 DKLGD
+550 DKLSD
-555 IVTGLIGKEGTLTNL
+555 IVTGLIGTEGTLTNL
-570 TTSLKDK
+570 TSSLKDK
-577 AKIVKSQKDRVQA
+577 SKIIQSQKDKVQA

-596 TMMQKQFSTIAVQ
+596 AMMQKQFSTIAVQ

-622 TFDAMLNSNK
+622 TFDALLNSNK

>member
-147 LEGISGEQSLTLSV
+147 LTGISSDQSLTLSV

-216 NQIKFSVKGSDKT
+216 NQIKFSVKGDDQT
-229 AAEGAKNVL
+229 ALQGAKEVL
-238 KALGFNAT
+238 EKLGFNAK
-246 ETEVKDDKS
+246 ETQIKDNQGK
-255 GTITGYN
+255 ITGYD
-262 LVIDTAD
+262 LAIDTNN

-447 NKINETLKDEI
+447 NKINETLKNDI
-458 SNAKLK
+458 SGKLK

>member
-16 TYGLSKTGAALTDK
+16 TYGLSKTGAAVSDK

-39 LTQEVIDGL
+39 LTQDVIDGL
-48 KKADESVQVKP
+48 KDADESVQIKP

-80 VSNLKTSYADVA
+80 VSTLKTSYADVA

-99 RTVSAAGSGSVTAS
+99 RTVTAAGSGSVTAN

-122 VRLSVSQIA
+122 VRLSVSQLA

-139 GFTSRSDT
+139 GFKSRSDT
-147 LEGISGEQSLTLSV
+147 LNLGKEESLTLSV

-166 DIKVGPS
+166 DIKVGAS
-173 TTLENIINQINDG
+173 TTLEDIINQINDG

-216 NQIKFSVKGSDKT
+216 NQIKFSVKGDQ
-229 AAEGAKNVL
+229 ADGAKKVL
-238 KALGFNAT
+238 SALGFNAT
-246 ETEVKDDKS
+246 EKAVIDDK
-255 GTITGYN
+255 GTTTGF
-262 LVIDTAD
+262 DFSFDFTGSEA
-269 TSAGG
+269 

-302 IIGVTFNLNNVDEK
+302 IVGVTFNLNSVDEK

-350 LISNITTA
+350 LISNISTA
-358 TSYDRENDV
+358 TSYDRENGV

-385 NLFESTNSD
+385 NLFESSNSD
-394 GKSLQSFGFSFTE
+394 GKSLQNFGFSFTE

-418 KDAINKDYEGFK
+418 KDTISKDYEGFK

-447 NKINETLKDEI
+447 ETINTTLKDNI
-458 SNAKLK
+458 SGTLK
-464 INGKEIEI
+464 INGKEIKIEL
-472 KLDKGDPVKNANEL
+472 KNNDAVKNANEL
-486 VKLINDADIPNV
+486 VRLINDAEIPNV
-498 KARLAD
+498 TARLAD
-504 NGVLQLIGTSGK
+504 NGVLQLVGTGGK
-516 DIEISKDSDSTLLK
+516 DIEISNDSSADLLS
-530 ALGLVAGT
+530 ALGLEAGT
-538 TPGSSTKKKGFF
+538 TPGSSTDKKGFF
-550 DKLGD
+550 DKLSD
-555 IVTGLIGKEGTLTNL
+555 IVTGLIGTEGTLTNL
-570 TTSLKDK
+570 TSSLKDK
-577 AKIVKSQKDRVQA
+577 SKIIQSQKDKVQA

-596 TMMQKQFSTIAVQ
+596 AMMQKQFSTIAVQ

-622 TFDAMLNSNK
+622 TFDALLNSNK

>member
-16 TYGLSKTGAALTDK
+16 TYGLSKTGAAVSDK

-39 LTQEVIDGL
+39 LTQDVIDGL
-48 KKADESVQVKP
+48 KDADESVQIKP

-80 VSNLKTSYADVA
+80 VSTLKTSYADVA

-99 RTVSAAGSGSVTAS
+99 RTVTAAGSGSVTAN

-122 VRLSVSQIA
+122 VRLSVSQLA

-139 GFTSRSDT
+139 GFKSRSET
-147 LEGISGEQSLTLSV
+147 LNLGKEESLTLSV

-166 DIKVGPS
+166 DIKVGAS
-173 TTLENIINQINDG
+173 TTLEDIINQINDG
-186 AGDVLKASI
+186 AGDAIKASI

-216 NQIKFSVKGSDKT
+216 NQIKFSVKGDNPDALK
-229 AAEGAKNVL
+229 GAQDVL
-238 KALGFNAT
+238 EKLGFKAK
-246 ETEVKDDKS
+246 ETAIQDDK
-255 GTITGYN
+255 GTTTGYD

-289 IDITRSSNKVDDL
+289 IDITRSSNSVDDL
-302 IIGVTFNLNNVDEK
+302 IVGVTFNLNNVDEK

-350 LISNITTA
+350 LISNISTA
-358 TSYDRENDV
+358 TSYDRENGV

-385 NLFESTNSD
+385 NLFESSNSD
-394 GKSLQSFGFSFTE
+394 GMSLQNFGFSFTE

-418 KDAINKDYEGFK
+418 KDTISKDYEGFK

-440 NAGVFGT
+440 NAGVFGKET
-447 NKINETLKDEI
+447 ININLKDI
-458 SNAKLK
+458 SGKLK

-486 VKLINDADIPNV
+486 VRLINDAEIPNV
-498 KARLAD
+498 TARLAD
-504 NGVLQLIGTSGK
+504 NGVLQLIGTGGK
-516 DIEISKDSDSTLLK
+516 DIEISKGVDDNLLQK
-530 ALGLVAGT
+530 LGLEAGT
-538 TPGSSTKKKGFF
+538 TPGSSTDKKGFF
-550 DKLGD
+550 DKLSD
-555 IVTGLIGKEGTLTNL
+555 IVTGLIGTEGTLTNL
-570 TTSLKDK
+570 TSSLKDK
-577 AKIVKSQKDRVQA
+577 SKIIQSQKDKVQA

-596 TMMQKQFSTIAVQ
+596 AMMQKQFSTIAVQ

-622 TFDAMLNSNK
+622 TFDALLNSNK

>member
-16 TYGLSKTGAALTDK
+16 TYGLSKTGAAVSDK

-39 LTQEVIDGL
+39 LTQDVIDGL
-48 KKADESVQVKP
+48 KDADESVQIKP

-80 VSNLKTSYADVA
+80 VSTLKTSYADVA

-99 RTVSAAGSGSVTAS
+99 RTVTAAGSGSVTAN

-122 VRLSVSQIA
+122 VRLSVSQLA

-139 GFTSRSDT
+139 GFKSRSET
-147 LEGISGEQSLTLSV
+147 LNLGKEESLTLSV

-173 TTLENIINQINDG
+173 TTLEDIINQINDG

-216 NQIKFSVKGSDKT
+216 NQIKFSVKGDK
-229 AAEGAKNVL
+229 ADGAKQVL
-238 KALGFNAT
+238 SALGFNAT
-246 ETEVKDDKS
+246 EKAVIDDK
-255 GTITGYN
+255 GTTTGFDFSFN
-262 LVIDTAD
+262 FTGSEA
-269 TSAGG
+269 

-302 IIGVTFNLNNVDEK
+302 IVGVTFNLNNVDEK

-329 IGKDTDAVVKS
+329 IGKDTVAVVKS

-350 LISNITTA
+350 LISNISTA
-358 TSYDRENDV
+358 TSYDRENGV

-385 NLFESTNSD
+385 NLFESSNSD
-394 GKSLQSFGFSFTE
+394 GKSLQNFGFSFTE

-418 KDAINKDYEGFK
+418 KDTISKDYEGFK

-447 NKINETLKDEI
+447 ETINTTLKDNI
-458 SNAKLK
+458 SGTLK
-464 INGKEIEI
+464 INGKEIKIEL
-472 KLDKGDPVKNANEL
+472 KNNDAVKNANEL
-486 VKLINDADIPNV
+486 VRLINDAEIPNV
-498 KARLAD
+498 TARLAD
-504 NGVLQLIGTSGK
+504 NGVLQLVGTGGK
-516 DIEISKDSDSTLLK
+516 DIEISKGVDDNLLQK
-530 ALGLVAGT
+530 LGLEAGT
-538 TPGSSTKKKGFF
+538 TPGSSTDKKGFF
-550 DKLGD
+550 DKLSD
-555 IVTGLIGKEGTLTNL
+555 IVTGLIGTEGTLTNL
-570 TTSLKDK
+570 TSSLKDK
-577 AKIVKSQKDRVQA
+577 SKIIQSQKDKVQA

-596 TMMQKQFSTIAVQ
+596 AMMQKQFATIAVQ

>member
-16 TYGLSKTGAALTDK
+16 TYGLSKTGAAVSDK

-39 LTQEVIDGL
+39 LTQDVIDGL

-80 VSNLKTSYADVA
+80 VSTLKTSYADVA

-99 RTVSAAGSGSVTAS
+99 RTVSAAGSGSVTAN

-122 VRLSVSQIA
+122 VRLSVSQLA

-147 LEGISGEQSLTLSV
+147 LEGITGEQSLTLSV

-166 DIKVGPS
+166 DIKVGAS
-173 TTLENIINQINDG
+173 TTLEDIINQINDG
-186 AGDVLKASI
+186 AGDAIKASI

-205 MILQSK
+205 IILQSK

-216 NQIKFSVKGSDKT
+216 NQIKFSVKGDQ
-229 AAEGAKNVL
+229 AAADGAKDVL
-238 KALGFNAT
+238 EKLGFMTNQTAIQ
-246 ETEVKDDKS
+246 DDK
-255 GTITGYN
+255 GNTTGYN
-262 LVIDTAD
+262 LTINTAD
-269 TSAGG
+269 PSAGG

-358 TSYDRENDV
+358 TSYDRENGV

-385 NLFESTNSD
+385 NLFESSNSD
-394 GKSLQSFGFSFTE
+394 GMSLQNFGFSFTE

-418 KDAINKDYEGFK
+418 KDTISKDYEGFK

-447 NKINETLKDEI
+447 ENINQTLTNNT
-458 SNAKLK
+458 SGKLK

-472 KLDKGDPVKNANEL
+472 KLNNGNDAVKNANEL
-486 VKLINDADIPNV
+486 VRLINDAEIPNV
-498 KARLAD
+498 TARLAD
-504 NGVLQLIGTSGK
+504 NGVLQLVGTGGK
-516 DIEISKDSDSTLLK
+516 DIEISKGVDDNLLQK
-530 ALGLVAGT
+530 LGLEAGT
-538 TPGSSTKKKGFF
+538 TPGSSTDKKGFF
-550 DKLGD
+550 DKLSD
-555 IVTGLIGKEGTLTNL
+555 IVTGLIGTEGTLTNL
-570 TTSLKDK
+570 TSSLKDK
-577 AKIVKSQKDRVQA
+577 SKIIQSQKDKVQA

-596 TMMQKQFSTIAVQ
+596 AMMQKQFSTIAVQ

-622 TFDAMLNSNK
+622 TFDALLNSNK

>member
-16 TYGLSKTGAALTDK
+16 TYGLSKTGAAVSDK

-39 LTQEVIDGL
+39 LTQDVIDGL
-48 KKADESVQVKP
+48 KDADESVQIKP

-80 VSNLKTSYADVA
+80 VSTLKTSYADVA

-99 RTVSAAGSGSVTAS
+99 RTVSAAGSGSVTAN

-122 VRLSVSQIA
+122 VRLSVSQLA

-139 GFTSRSDT
+139 GFKSRSET
-147 LEGISGEQSLTLSV
+147 LNLGKEESLTLSV

-173 TTLENIINQINDG
+173 TTLEDIINQINDG
-186 AGDVLKASI
+186 AGDAIKASI

-216 NQIKFSVKGSDKT
+216 NQIKFSVKGDNPDALK
-229 AAEGAKNVL
+229 GAQDVL
-238 KALGFNAT
+238 EKLGFKTNQT
-246 ETEVKDDKS
+246 PITDDK
-255 GTITGYN
+255 GVTTGYN
-262 LVIDTAD
+262 LEINTAD

-289 IDITRSSNKVDDL
+289 IDITRSSNSVDDL
-302 IIGVTFNLNNVDEK
+302 IVGVTFNLNNVDEK

-350 LISNITTA
+350 LISNVSTA
-358 TSYDRENDV
+358 TSYDRENGV

-385 NLFESTNSD
+385 NLFESSNSD
-394 GKSLQSFGFSFTE
+394 GKSLQNFGFSFTE

-418 KDAINKDYEGFK
+418 KDTISKDYEGFK

-447 NKINETLKDEI
+447 EKINQKLDDI

-464 INGKEIEI
+464 INGKEITI
-472 KLDKGDPVKNANEL
+472 NLQNSNDAVKNANEL
-486 VKLINDADIPNV
+486 VRLINDAEIPNV
-498 KARLAD
+498 TARLAD
-504 NGVLQLIGTSGK
+504 NGVLQLVGTGGK
-516 DIEISKDSDSTLLK
+516 DIEISKDSNADLLK
-530 ALGLVAGT
+530 ALGLEAGT
-538 TPGSSTKKKGFF
+538 TPGSSTDKKGFF
-550 DKLGD
+550 DKLSD
-555 IVTGLIGKEGTLTNL
+555 IVTGLIGTEGTLTNL

-577 AKIVKSQKDRVQA
+577 SKIIQSQKDKVQA

-596 TMMQKQFSTIAVQ
+596 AMMQKQFATIAVQ

-622 TFDAMLNSNK
+622 TFDALLNSNK

>member
-16 TYGLSKTGAALTDK
+16 TYGLSKTGAAVSDK

-39 LTQEVIDGL
+39 LTQDVIDGL
-48 KKADESVQVKP
+48 KDADESVQIKP

-80 VSNLKTSYADVA
+80 VSTLKTSYADVA

-99 RTVSAAGSGSVTAS
+99 RTVSAAGSGSVTAN

-122 VRLSVSQIA
+122 VRLSVSQLA

-139 GFTSRSDT
+139 GFKSRSET
-147 LEGISGEQSLTLSV
+147 LNLGKEESLTLSV

-166 DIKVGPS
+166 DIKVGAS
-173 TTLENIINQINDG
+173 TTLEDIINQINDG
-186 AGDVLKASI
+186 AGDAIKASI

-216 NQIKFSVKGSDKT
+216 NQIKFSVAGNDPDALK
-229 AAEGAKNVL
+229 GAKDVL
-238 KALGFNAT
+238 EKLGFKAK
-246 ETEVKDDKS
+246 ETAIQDDK
-255 GTITGYN
+255 GAITGYN
-262 LVIDTAD
+262 LEIDTAD

-289 IDITRSSNKVDDL
+289 IDITRSSNSVDDL
-302 IIGVTFNLNNVDEK
+302 IVGVTFNLNNVDEK

-350 LISNITTA
+350 LISNVSTA
-358 TSYDRENDV
+358 TSYDRENGV

-385 NLFESTNSD
+385 NLFESSNSD
-394 GKSLQSFGFSFTE
+394 GKSLQNFGFSFTE

-440 NAGVFGT
+440 NAGVFGNVQINT
-447 NKINETLKDEI
+447 NLNDI
-458 SNAKLK
+458 SGKLK
-464 INGKEIEI
+464 INGKEIDI
-472 KLDKGDPVKNANEL
+472 NLNKNNAVQNANEL
-486 VKLINDADIPNV
+486 VRLINDAEIPNV
-498 KARLAD
+498 TARLAD
-504 NGVLQLIGTSGK
+504 NGVLQLVGTGGK
-516 DIEISKDSDSTLLK
+516 DIEISKDSNANLLS
-530 ALGLVAGT
+530 ALGLEAGT
-538 TPGSSTKKKGFF
+538 TPGSSTDKKGFF
-550 DKLGD
+550 DKLSD
-555 IVTGLIGKEGTLTNL
+555 IVTGLIGTEGTLTNL
-570 TTSLKDK
+570 TSSLKDK
-577 AKIVKSQKDRVQA
+577 SKIIQSQKDKVQA

-596 TMMQKQFSTIAVQ
+596 AMMQKQFSTIAVQ

-622 TFDAMLNSNK
+622 TFDALLNSNK

>member
-16 TYGLSKTGAALTDK
+16 TYGLSKTGAAVSDK

-39 LTQEVIDGL
+39 LTQDVIDGL
-48 KKADESVQVKP
+48 KDADESVQIKP

-99 RTVSAAGSGSVTAS
+99 RTVTAAGSGSVTAN

-122 VRLSVSQIA
+122 VRLSVSQLA

-139 GFTSRSDT
+139 GFKSRSET
-147 LEGISGEQSLTLSV
+147 LTGITKEESLTLSV

-166 DIKVGPS
+166 DIKVGAS
-173 TTLENIINQINDG
+173 TTLEDIINQINDG
-186 AGDVLKASI
+186 AGDAIKASI

-216 NQIKFSVKGSDKT
+216 NQIKFSVKGDK
-229 AAEGAKNVL
+229 ADGAKQVL
-238 KALGFNAT
+238 KELGFNAT
-246 ETEVKDDKS
+246 ETAVKDD
-255 GTITGYN
+255 TGKTTGFDFSFN
-262 LVIDTAD
+262 FTGSEA
-269 TSAGG
+269 

-289 IDITRSSNKVDDL
+289 IDITRSSNSVDDL

-385 NLFESTNSD
+385 NLFESSNSD
-394 GKSLQSFGFSFTE
+394 GKSLQNFGFSFTE

-418 KDAINKDYEGFK
+418 KDTISKDYEGFK

-464 INGKEIEI
+464 INGKEIKI
-472 KLDKGDPVKNANEL
+472 DLKHKDPVKNANEL

-516 DIEISKDSDSTLLK
+516 DIEISKDSDSTLLT

-555 IVTGLIGKEGTLTNL
+555 IVTYQRAEQESKYPFTKFLVYSNELFISQDNSKKVGPHGMKFEWTTKLLGIETGKWGM
-570 TTSLKDK
+570 K
-577 AKIVKSQKDRVQA
+577 
-590 TLDKKY
+590 
-596 TMMQKQFSTIAVQ
+596 
-609 MNALENS
+609 
-616 FNSLKN
+616 
-622 TFDAMLNSNK
+622 

>member
-16 TYGLSKTGAALTDK
+16 TYGLSKTGAAVSDK

-39 LTQEVIDGL
+39 LTQDVIDGL
-48 KKADESVQVKP
+48 KDADESVQIKP

-80 VSNLKTSYADVA
+80 VSTLKTSYADVA

-99 RTVSAAGSGSVTAS
+99 RTVTAAGSGSVTAN

-122 VRLSVSQIA
+122 VRLSVSQLA

-139 GFTSRSDT
+139 GFKSRSEALT
-147 LEGISGEQSLTLSV
+147 GITKEESLTLSV

-166 DIKVGPS
+166 DIKVGAS
-173 TTLENIINQINDG
+173 TTLEDIINQINDG
-186 AGDVLKASI
+186 AGDAIKASI

-216 NQIKFSVKGSDKT
+216 NQIKFSVKGDQ
-229 AAEGAKNVL
+229 AAADGAKQVL
-238 KALGFNAT
+238 EKLGFMTNQT
-246 ETEVKDDKS
+246 EIKDDKNQV
-255 GTITGYN
+255 TGYN
-262 LVIDTAD
+262 LTIDTNN

-289 IDITRSSNKVDDL
+289 IDITRSSNSVDDL
-302 IIGVTFNLNNVDEK
+302 IVGVTFNLNNVDEK

-350 LISNITTA
+350 LISNISTA
-358 TSYDRENDV
+358 TSYDRENGV

-385 NLFESTNSD
+385 NLFESSNSD

-418 KDAINKDYEGFK
+418 KDTISKDYEGFK

-440 NAGVFGT
+440 NAGVFGKE
-447 NKINETLKDEI
+447 KINQKLDDI

-472 KLDKGDPVKNANEL
+472 NLNNNNDPVKNANEL
-486 VKLINDADIPNV
+486 VRLINDAEIPNV
-498 KARLAD
+498 TARLAD
-504 NGVLQLIGTSGK
+504 NGVLQLVGTGGK
-516 DIEISKDSDSTLLK
+516 DIEISKGVDDALLSK
-530 ALGLVAGT
+530 LGLEAGT
-538 TPGSSTKKKGFF
+538 TPGSSTDKKGFF
-550 DKLGD
+550 DKLSD
-555 IVTGLIGKEGTLTNL
+555 IVTGLIGTEGTLTNL
-570 TTSLKDK
+570 TSSLKDK
-577 AKIVKSQKDRVQA
+577 SKIIQSQKDKVQA

-596 TMMQKQFSTIAVQ
+596 AMMQKQFSTIAVQ

-622 TFDAMLNSNK
+622 TFDALLNSNK

>member
-39 LTQEVIDGL
+39 LTQDVIDGL

-122 VRLSVSQIA
+122 VRLSVSQLA

-139 GFTSRSDT
+139 GFKSRSEALGVSKD
-147 LEGISGEQSLTLSV
+147 ESLTLSV
-161 GDKSV
+161 GNKSV
-166 DIKVGPS
+166 DIKVGAS

-205 MILQSK
+205 IILQSK

-246 ETEVKDDKS
+246 ETEVKDDK
-255 GTITGYN
+255 TQAITGYN
-262 LVIDTAD
+262 LVINTAD

-289 IDITRSSNKVDDL
+289 IDITRSSNSVDDL

-385 NLFESTNSD
+385 NLFESSNSD
-394 GKSLQSFGFSFTE
+394 GKSLQNFGFSFTE

-447 NKINETLKDEI
+447 NKINETLKNDI
-458 SNAKLK
+458 SGKLK
-464 INGKEIEI
+464 INGKEIQI
-472 KLDKGDPVKNANEL
+472 DLKKGDPVKNANEL
-486 VKLINDADIPNV
+486 VRLINDADIPNV

-504 NGVLQLIGTSGK
+504 NGVLQLIGTGGK
-516 DIEISKDSDSTLLK
+516 DIEISKDSSDELLK
-530 ALGLVAGT
+530 KLGLEAGT

-577 AKIVKSQKDRVQA
+577 AKITKSQKDKVQA

-596 TMMQKQFSTIAVQ
+596 AMMQKQFSTIAVQ

>member
-39 LTQEVIDGL
+39 LTQDVIDGL

-147 LEGISGEQSLTLSV
+147 LTGISSDQSLTLSV

-216 NQIKFSVKGSDKT
+216 NQIKFSVKGNDQT
-229 AAEGAKNVL
+229 ALQGAQDVL
-238 KALGFNAT
+238 KELGFNTKA
-246 ETEVKDDKS
+246 EEIKDDQGK
-255 GTITGYN
+255 ITGYN
-262 LVIDTAD
+262 LAITAD
-269 TSAGG
+269 PNAGG

-350 LISNITTA
+350 LISNISTA
-358 TSYDRENDV
+358 TSYDRENGV

-440 NAGVFGT
+440 NAGVFG
-447 NKINETLKDEI
+447 KVEINQKLDDI

-464 INGKEIEI
+464 INGKEITI
-472 KLDKGDPVKNANEL
+472 NLKNSNNAVQNANEL

-516 DIEISKDSDSTLLK
+516 DIEISKDSNADLLT

>member
-16 TYGLSKTGAALTDK
+16 TYGLSKTGAAVSDK

-39 LTQEVIDGL
+39 LTQDVIDGL
-48 KKADESVQVKP
+48 KDADESVQIKP

-80 VSNLKTSYADVA
+80 VSTLKTSYADVA

-99 RTVSAAGSGSVTAS
+99 RTVSAAGSGSVTAN

-122 VRLSVSQIA
+122 VRLSVSQLA

-139 GFTSRSDT
+139 GFKSRSET
-147 LEGISGEQSLTLSV
+147 LKDITSDQSLTLSV

-173 TTLENIINQINDG
+173 TTLEDIINQINDG
-186 AGDVLKASI
+186 AGDAIKASI

-216 NQIKFSVKGSDKT
+216 NQIKFSVKGSDQ
-229 AAEGAKNVL
+229 AAADGAKAVL
-238 KALGFNAT
+238 EKLGFKAK
-246 ETEVKDDKS
+246 ETAIQDDK
-255 GTITGYN
+255 GAITGYN
-262 LVIDTAD
+262 LEINTAD

-289 IDITRSSNKVDDL
+289 IDITRSSNSVDDL
-302 IIGVTFNLNNVDEK
+302 IVGVTFNLNNVDEK

-350 LISNITTA
+350 LISNISTA
-358 TSYDRENDV
+358 TSYDRENGV

-385 NLFESTNSD
+385 NLFESSNSD
-394 GKSLQSFGFSFTE
+394 GKSLQNFGFSFTE

-418 KDAINKDYEGFK
+418 KDTISKDYEGFK

-440 NAGVFGT
+440 NAGVFG
-447 NKINETLKDEI
+447 KVEINTKLDDI
-458 SNAKLK
+458 SGKLK

-472 KLDKGDPVKNANEL
+472 KLNNGNDAVKNANEL
-486 VKLINDADIPNV
+486 VRLINDAEIPNV
-498 KARLAD
+498 TARLAD
-504 NGVLQLIGTSGK
+504 NGVLQLVGTGGK
-516 DIEISKDSDSTLLK
+516 DIEISKGVDDNLLQK
-530 ALGLVAGT
+530 LGLEAGT
-538 TPGSSTKKKGFF
+538 TPGSSTDKKGFF
-550 DKLGD
+550 DKLSD
-555 IVTGLIGKEGTLTNL
+555 IVTGLIGTEGTLTNL
-570 TTSLKDK
+570 TSSLKDK
-577 AKIVKSQKDRVQA
+577 SKIIQSQKDKVQA

-596 TMMQKQFSTIAVQ
+596 AMMQKQFSTIAVQ

-622 TFDAMLNSNK
+622 TFDALLNSNK

>member
-39 LTQEVIDGL
+39 LTQDVIDGL

-80 VSNLKTSYADVA
+80 VSTLKTSYADVA

-139 GFTSRSDT
+139 GFNSRSDT

-195 VNTGGENGYK
+195 INTGGENGYK

-216 NQIKFSVKGSDKT
+216 NQIKFSVKGDK
-229 AAEGAKNVL
+229 ADGAKTVL
-238 KALGFNAT
+238 KALGFDAT
-246 ETEVKDDKS
+246 EKAVTDDQGK
-255 GTITGYN
+255 ITGYN
-262 LVIDTAD
+262 LEINTAD

-350 LISNITTA
+350 LISNISTA
-358 TSYDRENDV
+358 TSYDRENGV

-385 NLFESTNSD
+385 NLFESSNSD
-394 GKSLQSFGFSFTE
+394 GKSLQNFGFSFTE

-418 KDAINKDYEGFK
+418 KDTISKDYEGFK

-440 NAGVFGT
+440 NAGVFGSVQINT
-447 NKINETLKDEI
+447 NLNDI
-458 SNAKLK
+458 SGKLK
-464 INGKEIEI
+464 INGKEIDI
-472 KLDKGDPVKNANEL
+472 NLNKNNAVQNANEL
-486 VKLINDADIPNV
+486 VRLINDAEIPNV
-498 KARLAD
+498 TARLAD
-504 NGVLQLIGTSGK
+504 NGVLQLVGTSGK
-516 DIEISKDSDSTLLK
+516 DIEISKDSDPTLLS
-530 ALGLVAGT
+530 ALGLEVGT
-538 TPGSSTKKKGFF
+538 TPGSSTDKKGFF
-550 DKLGD
+550 DKLSD
-555 IVTGLIGKEGTLTNL
+555 IVTGLIGTEGTLTNL
-570 TTSLKDK
+570 TSSLKDK
-577 AKIVKSQKDRVQA
+577 SKIIQSQKDKVQA

-596 TMMQKQFSTIAVQ
+596 AMMQKQFSTIAVQ

-622 TFDAMLNSNK
+622 TFDALLNSNK

>member
-39 LTQEVIDGL
+39 LTQDVIDGL

-80 VSNLKTSYADVA
+80 VSTLKTSYADVA
-92 NETAMLK
+92 NESALLK

-122 VRLSVSQIA
+122 VRLSVSQLA

-139 GFTSRSDT
+139 GFKSRSDT
-147 LEGISGEQSLTLSV
+147 LEGISSDQSLTLSV
-161 GDKSV
+161 GNKSV
-166 DIKVGPS
+166 DIKVGAS
-173 TTLENIINQINDG
+173 TTLEDIINQINDG

-205 MILQSK
+205 MIIQSK

-246 ETEVKDDKS
+246 ETEVKDDK
-255 GTITGYN
+255 TQAITGYN
-262 LVIDTAD
+262 LEITAD

-302 IIGVTFNLNNVDEK
+302 IIGVTFNLNNVDET

-440 NAGVFGT
+440 NAGVFGKE
-447 NKINETLKDEI
+447 KINQKLDDI

-464 INGKEIEI
+464 INGKEITI
-472 KLDKGDPVKNANEL
+472 NLKNNNNAVKNANEL
-486 VKLINDADIPNV
+486 VRLINDADIPNV

-504 NGVLQLIGTSGK
+504 NGVLQLIGTGGK
-516 DIEISKDSDSTLLK
+516 DIEISKDSDSTLLT

-577 AKIVKSQKDRVQA
+577 AKITKSQKDKVQA

-596 TMMQKQFSTIAVQ
+596 AMMQKQFSTIAVQ

>member
-16 TYGLSKTGAALTDK
+16 TYGLSKTGAAVSDK

-39 LTQEVIDGL
+39 LTQDVIDGL
-48 KKADESVQVKP
+48 KDADESVQIKP

-80 VSNLKTSYADVA
+80 VSTLKTSYADVA

-99 RTVSAAGSGSVTAS
+99 RTVTAAGSGSVTAN

-122 VRLSVSQIA
+122 VRLSVSQLA

-139 GFTSRSDT
+139 GFKSRSET
-147 LEGISGEQSLTLSV
+147 LTGITSDQSLTLSV

-166 DIKVGPS
+166 DIKVGAS
-173 TTLENIINQINDG
+173 TTLEDIINQINDG
-186 AGDVLKASI
+186 AGDAIKASI

-216 NQIKFSVKGSDKT
+216 NQIKFSVKGDNPDALK
-229 AAEGAKNVL
+229 GAQDVL
-238 KALGFNAT
+238 EKLGFKAK
-246 ETEVKDDKS
+246 ETAIQDDK
-255 GTITGYN
+255 GTTTGYD

-289 IDITRSSNKVDDL
+289 IDITRSSNSVDDL
-302 IIGVTFNLNNVDEK
+302 IVGVTFNLNNVDEK

-350 LISNITTA
+350 LISNISTA
-358 TSYDRENDV
+358 TSYDRENGV

-379 IKRKLQ
+379 IKRRLQ
-385 NLFESTNSD
+385 NLFESSNSD
-394 GKSLQSFGFSFTE
+394 GKSLQNFGFSFTE

-418 KDAINKDYEGFK
+418 KDTISKDYEGFK

-440 NAGVFGT
+440 NAGVFGKET
-447 NKINETLKDEI
+447 ININLKDI
-458 SNAKLK
+458 SGKLK

-486 VKLINDADIPNV
+486 VRLINDAEIPNV
-498 KARLAD
+498 TARLAD
-504 NGVLQLIGTSGK
+504 NGVLQLVGTGGK
-516 DIEISKDSDSTLLK
+516 DIEISKDSNANLLS
-530 ALGLVAGT
+530 ALGLEAGT
-538 TPGSSTKKKGFF
+538 TPGSSTDKKGFF
-550 DKLGD
+550 DKLSD
-555 IVTGLIGKEGTLTNL
+555 IVTGLIGTEGTLTNL
-570 TTSLKDK
+570 TSSLKDK
-577 AKIVKSQKDRVQA
+577 SKIIQSQKDKVQA

-596 TMMQKQFSTIAVQ
+596 AMMQKQFSTIAVQ

-622 TFDAMLNSNK
+622 TFDALLNSNK

>member
-39 LTQEVIDGL
+39 LTQDVIDGL

-80 VSNLKTSYADVA
+80 VSTLKTSYADVA

-99 RTVSAAGSGSVTAS
+99 RTVTAAGSGSVTAN

-122 VRLSVSQIA
+122 VRLSVSQLA

-139 GFTSRSDT
+139 GFKSRSEA
-147 LEGISGEQSLTLSV
+147 LAGITKEENLTLSV

-166 DIKVGPS
+166 DIKVGAS
-173 TTLENIINQINDG
+173 TTLEDIINQINDG
-186 AGDVLKASI
+186 AGDAIKASI

-216 NQIKFSVKGSDKT
+216 NQIKFSVKGDQT
-229 AAEGAKNVL
+229 AADGAKAVL
-238 KALGFNAT
+238 SALGFNAT
-246 ETEVKDDKS
+246 EKEVKDD
-255 GTITGYN
+255 TGKTTGFDFSFN
-262 LVIDTAD
+262 FTGSEA
-269 TSAGG
+269 

-289 IDITRSSNKVDDL
+289 IDITRSSNSVDDL
-302 IIGVTFNLNNVDEK
+302 IVGVTFNLNNVDEK

-358 TSYDRENDV
+358 TSYDRDNDV

-394 GKSLQSFGFSFTE
+394 GKSLQNFGFSFTE

-418 KDAINKDYEGFK
+418 KDTISKDYEGFK

-440 NAGVFGT
+440 NAGVFGEVQ
-447 NKINETLKDEI
+447 INTKLDDI

-464 INGKEIEI
+464 INGKEITI
-472 KLDKGDPVKNANEL
+472 NLQNGNDAVKNANEL
-486 VKLINDADIPNV
+486 VRLINDAEIPNV
-498 KARLAD
+498 TARLAD
-504 NGVLQLIGTSGK
+504 NGVLQLVGTGGK
-516 DIEISKDSDSTLLK
+516 DIEISKGVDDNLLQK
-530 ALGLVAGT
+530 LGLEAGT
-538 TPGSSTKKKGFF
+538 TPGSSADKKGFF
-550 DKLGD
+550 DKLSD
-555 IVTGLIGKEGTLTNL
+555 IVTGLIGTEGTLTNL
-570 TTSLKDK
+570 TSSLKDK
-577 AKIVKSQKDRVQA
+577 SKIIQSQKDKVQA

-596 TMMQKQFSTIAVQ
+596 AMMQKQFSTIAVQ

-622 TFDAMLNSNK
+622 TFDALLNSNK